1 MLPSPL
7 PDDPRKWAGW
17 ESYTSDDYYE
27 RLCLTLDSRPSKE
40 LIEEHSRQ
48 ILVWWQK
55 KLPLKNQPS
64 NPIAQL
70 LRAGIDS
77 APRCIAEAR
86 AELLNEERRAQID
99 AVLWERRRV
108 GALAEFH
115 KFIDFALAEKVLSK
129 EGEQNLLRTGRNLG
143 LGSEDIRATIEEA
156 LGSSGSQREVIAPPP
171 PPPPP
176 PAPEPAASSQEPHRT
191 KRVRHSS
198 PTEDFRRML
207 RLSGLDEDSMSDDR
221 RDTFIDMAE
230 NLGVDPAEAEDMV
243 DEYLEGVASGEI
255 VASRPPSASDDLPA
269 PGAARKPP
277 VTTAAIRRFP
287 TVAAAAPPVVQEQ
300 LTPAEERQRYPDYL
314 NTLGSR
320 MLLIPSAT
328 FQMGSAGPDAAGN
341 EQPLTRVTLSR
352 YFMSRHPITN
362 GQYEKFDPA
371 HRSRRMPKSDEN
383 HPVVYVSSLDAVK
396 FCAWL
401 SARERK
407 RYRLPSEAE
416 WEYAAKG
423 NEGRTYPWGETGGK
437 GNLANFADVNKTFAW
452 RDPSINVGYAETSPV
467 GSYPFGASPFGL
479 EDMAGNVWE
488 WCLDF
493 YAPYKGA
500 DRMNARGPANGTQ
513 RVYRGGSWK
522 SRFSNLRSA
531 ARGYNAP
538 AYASND
544 VGFRIVC
551 ESD

>member
-7 PDDPRKWAGW
+7 PDDPRKWDGW
-17 ESYTSDDYYE
+17 ESYNSDDYYE
-27 RLCLTLDSRPSKE
+27 RLCLTLDSRPSRE

-77 APRCIAEAR
+77 APRHIAEAR

-108 GALAEFH
+108 GALTEFQ

-143 LGSEDIRATIEEA
+143 LGADDIQATIEQA
-156 LGSSGSQREVIAPPP
+156 LRSSGSQREVIAPPP
-171 PPPPP
+171 PPP
-176 PAPEPAASSQEPHRT
+176 APEQAPHRT

-198 PTEDFRRML
+198 PAEDFRRML

-230 NLGVDPAEAEDMV
+230 NLGVDPGEAEDMV
-243 DEYLEGVASGEI
+243 DDYLEGVASGAI
-255 VASRPPSASDDLPA
+255 NAVRPPSSSDDLPLPA
-269 PGAARKPP
+269 PARKPP
-277 VTTAAIRRFP
+277 VSAGAVRRSPATATTPLIVPER
-287 TVAAAAPPVVQEQ
+287 
-300 LTPAEERQRYPDYL
+300 LTPAEERQRYPDFV
-314 NTLGSR
+314 NSVGSR

-352 YFMSRHPITN
+352 YYLSRHPITN

-371 HRSRRMPKSDEN
+371 HRSRRIPRADEN
-383 HPVVYVSSLDAVK
+383 HPAVYVSSLDAAK

-423 NEGRTYPWGETGGK
+423 GDDRTYPWGETAGK
-437 GNLANFADVNKTFAW
+437 GNVANFADVNKTFAW
-452 RDPSINVGYAETSPV
+452 RDPSINVGYSETSPV
-467 GSYPFGASPFGL
+467 GSYPLGASPFGL

-493 YAPYKGA
+493 YAPYKGSE
-500 DRMNARGPANGTQ
+500 RMNARGPTNGAQ

-551 ESD
+551 ESE